1 MHALLSL
8 LFFLFPS
15 IRVQFGDM
23 SLSSFEFISFER
35 EMWCFDFFRT
45 EFVFFLKKSFLL
57 KKWLLLLM
65 SHFLNKFQTISKIC
79 ESLEKSAPKITC
91 SLLVNKSF
99 HKSSLIF
106 NFIKKKENFHLFFLI
121 IHKWWFEK
129 LSNLRETCSK
139 NHLSRSI
146 RASSQVARLACV
158 SSTS

>member
-1 MHALLSL
+1 MH
-8 LFFLFPS
+8 FFLSSSSCFLRFACSSGICRFPRSNLFRSNEKCDVS
-15 IRVQFGDM
+15 IFSVQ
-23 SLSSFEFISFER
+23 SSF
-35 EMWCFDFFRT
+35 
-45 EFVFFLKKSFLL
+45 FFLKKSFLL

-99 HKSSLIF
+99 HKSSSIF